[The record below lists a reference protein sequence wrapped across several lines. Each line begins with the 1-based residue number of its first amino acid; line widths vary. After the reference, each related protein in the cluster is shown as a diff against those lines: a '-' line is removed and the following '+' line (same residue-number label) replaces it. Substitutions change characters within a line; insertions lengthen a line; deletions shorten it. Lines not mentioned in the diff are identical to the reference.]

1 MEQSE
6 QPIIFRNIHVTIFR
20 LSLPGMISSVLQTL
34 FQLIDAYWVGKL
46 GAEALA
52 AIGGCAFILWAIF
65 SLTALSVN
73 GIATLVAQNI
83 GAKKPDQGRFAAAQG
98 MLLNTLTAIIVMGTV
113 YFIQNSLYR
122 LMGFDPQVLLLARQ
136 YMNIIL
142 AGLIFSFWFTA
153 LEAVFRGLGDTKTPM
168 IVLAVALTFNAVADP
183 LFIFGWGF
191 FPKMGIAGAAMATIL
206 SEFLA
211 VLILAFLLKRRKYLP
226 KPKKGERSVSLA
238 VMKKLIAIGAPVAFG
253 GFFFSIIY
261 VVLTRIISRFGMEA
275 IAAIGIGHRIE
286 GIAWFACVG
295 FSVAAS
301 TLVGQNVGAGR
312 LKQAAKAAWLVN
324 GYGVLI
330 LIVVSAIYFFF
341 PDTLMSFFTQ
351 DQAVQRL
358 GAEYLKI
365 VAVFEIFLALE
376 VIMEGAFSGAGY
388 TLPVMLVS
396 VPITAARIP
405 LAWFLAVRLNWG
417 IQGIWWAIAVTTG
430 LKGFLNALLFALGFW
445 KRKLKDGT
453 KLLEELNGKE

>member
-1 MEQSE
+1 MQSDF
-6 QPIIFRNIHVTIFR
+6 QPIIYRNIHGTIFR
-20 LSLPGMISSVLQTL
+20 LSLPGMISSVLETL

-46 GAEALA
+46 GADALA

-73 GIATLVAQNI
+73 GMATLVAQNI
-83 GAKKPDQGRFAAAQG
+83 GAQKPEQGRYAAGQG
-98 MLLNTLTAIIVMGTV
+98 FIINTITVLLVGGLIFV
-113 YFIQNSLYR
+113 FQDHLYR
-122 LMGFDPQVLLLARQ
+122 LMGFDANVLSLARQ
-136 YMNIIL
+136 YMTIIL
-142 AGLIFSFWFTA
+142 GGMIFIFWFTA
-153 LEAVFRGLGDTKTPM
+153 LEAIYRGLGDTKTPM
-168 IVLAVALTFNAVADP
+168 IILAVGLTLNAIADP
-183 LFIFGWGF
+183 FFIFGWWI
-191 FPKMGIAGAAMATIL
+191 FPEMGIGGAALATVV
-206 SEFLA
+206 SEFVS
-211 VLILAFLLKRRKYLP
+211 VLGLWWLLKRKHYLP
-226 KPKKGERSVSLA
+226 VFKHHPKVDRFIVKR
-238 VMKKLIAIGAPVAFG
+238 LISIGAPVAFG

-261 VVLTRIISRFGMEA
+261 VVLTRIIARFGMEA

-312 LKQAAKAAWLVN
+312 IKQAARAAWLVN

-330 LIVVSAIYFFF
+330 LLLVSAVYYLF
-341 PDTLMSFFTQ
+341 PEVLMRVFTT
-351 DQAVQRL
+351 DVLVQKI
-358 GAEYLKI
+358 GTEYLRI
-365 VAVFEIFLALE
+365 IALFEIFLALE

-405 LAWFLAVRLNWG
+405 LAYLLAVTLGWG
-417 IQGIWWAIAVTTG
+417 TNGIWWAIAITTG

-445 KRKLKDGT
+445 KKKIKT
-453 KLLEELNGKE
+453 EV